1 MTLNEMIYDLI
12 ESVVGTPT
20 DDEEID
26 LRKVAFWIKNQRAL
40 WLRNQFN
47 KGESIDD
54 EVTQTLDN
62 IEVELYDTIDN
73 KVKLHKPVL
82 RSILTIPGTIE
93 RHHKPTIVRV
103 GSLDYTDI
111 KFNIISYDRV
121 PYANSGRF
129 SKHDCNAFLLNN
141 RLHIIG
147 YHDNMKWKAIKTV
160 HLVGVFEDP
169 ELAGK
174 FNGGL
179 WNWNSQYPLKS
190 WMYDYMK
197 AEIKKLD
204 FNMFL
209 TDKTNDANSNNLGN
223 GTQQEK

>member
-47 KGESIDD
+47 KGETIDD

-62 IEVELYDTIDN
+62 IQLELYDNIDN
-73 KVKLHKPVL
+73 KVRLHKPVL
-82 RSILTIPGTIE
+82 RSILPLPGTIE
-93 RHHKPTIVRV
+93 RHYKPTIVRV

-111 KFNIISYDRV
+111 KFNVISYDRV

-129 SKHDCNAFLLNN
+129 SKHDCNAFLLNDK
-141 RLHIIG
+141 LHIIG
-147 YHDNMKWKAIKTV
+147 HYDNMKWKAIKFV

-179 WNWNSQYPLKS
+179 WNWDSKYPLKS

-209 TDKTNDANSNNLGN
+209 TDKINDANSNNLGN

>member
-1 MTLNEMIYDLI
+1 MTLNELVYDLI

-26 LRKVAFWIKNQRAL
+26 LRKVVFWIKNQRAL

-62 IEVELYDTIDN
+62 VEVELYDTIDN

-82 RSILTIPGTIE
+82 KSVLTIPGTIE

-147 YHDNMKWKAIKTV
+147 HHDNMKWKAIKIV

-179 WNWNSQYPLKS
+179 WNWDSQYPLKS

>member
-1 MTLNEMIYDLI
+1 MTLNELVYDLI
-12 ESVVGTPT
+12 ESVVGTAT

-62 IEVELYDTIDN
+62 VEVELYDTIDN

-147 YHDNMKWKAIKTV
+147 HHDNMKWKAIKIV

-179 WNWNSQYPLKS
+179 WNWDSQYPLKS